1 MKSLSSMTKA
11 ELIAVIA
18 SKDNELAALRRAESV
33 AAVTLANAVSS
44 PTKPAV
50 SKSRALATFFR
61 MDDAAELASRTAKAL
76 KAAGRFVSPRVSRM
90 TAPNG
95 RQVFLVSIGG

>member
-11 ELIAVIA
+11 ELLSVIEA
-18 SKDNELAALRRAESV
+18 KDAELAALRRAASV
-33 AAVTLANAVSS
+33 ATVAPTDTAKPTAPKNRPLAS
-44 PTKPAV
+44 
-50 SKSRALATFFR
+50 FFR